1 MSTLDFVRSPRG
13 GALLRGDLDDAFRLK
28 GKRPLLALSTFAL
41 CSGLAWG
48 VAVGEQS
55 VLLAV
60 IATVLST
67 CALEVSSREGS
78 GYYSAG
84 AVRFVRYAAGSIV
97 AALGAAA
104 LAASLSIEVA
114 PTRLAA
120 AALGSL
126 ALVGLLEMLVL
137 RHVAR
142 PRPVRLLGVGTGQSA
157 SNLLCEFA
165 QGNPSC
171 YRLIGFVDT
180 RADAEEPALVGP
192 VIGHIDDLG
201 RLVAN
206 LHIDAIALCQADG
219 RLEVLERVLDLPGR
233 PPRVLELSQVYERA
247 FGRVP
252 VEEINAAWFVRALS
266 LRSRH
271 LRYLTD
277 RFIATMALLALA
289 PLLAIVALLVRIDSH
304 GPALYRQSRV
314 GEGGR
319 AFKIVKFRSMLN
331 DAELNGAQWAA
342 ENDPRVTR
350 LGRILRRYRIDELP
364 QLWNVVRG
372 DMAIVGPRPE
382 RPEFVHQLSRELPF
396 YEPRHLVRPGVTGW
410 AQVYAPY
417 GASAED
423 ALIKLSY
430 DLYYLN
436 HGSLATDLGIMLR
449 TARIMLGAV
458 GSR

>member
-1 MSTLDFVRSPRG
+1 MSTLEAVQAPAS
-13 GALLRGDLDDAFRLK
+13 ASLRAEIDDAVRLP
-28 GKRPLLALSTFAL
+28 GTGPLLAFAAFGL
-41 CSGLAWG
+41 CSAVAWG

-55 VLLAV
+55 TILAV
-60 IATVLST
+60 VATIL
-67 CALEVSSREGS
+67 CAGALEVASRDVS
-78 GYYSAG
+78 GYHSAG
-84 AVRFVRYAAGSIV
+84 AVRFVRHATGVIAATLAAAGIGAALQLDV
-97 AALGAAA
+97 AA
-104 LAASLSIEVA
+104 
-114 PTRLAA
+114 TRFAA
-120 AALGSL
+120 AALGSV

-137 RHVAR
+137 RHIAP
-142 PRPVRLLGVGTGQSA
+142 PRPVRLLGVGTGRSA

-165 QGNPSC
+165 QGDPGC
-171 YRLIGFVDT
+171 FRLVGFVET
-180 RADAEEPALVGP
+180 NADAGEAALVGP
-192 VIGHIDDLG
+192 VLGSLDDLD
-201 RLVAN
+201 RIVAD
-206 LHIDAIALCQADG
+206 LRIDAVALCQPNG

-266 LRSRH
+266 LRRRH
-271 LRYLTD
+271 VRYLTD
-277 RFIATMALLALA
+277 RFVAAAMLL
-289 PLLAIVALLVRIDSH
+289 PLLPLFALVACLVKLDSP
-304 GPALYRQSRV
+304 GPALYRQRRV

-319 AFKIVKFRSMLN
+319 PFEILKFRSMRI
-331 DAELNGAQWAA
+331 DAEVNGAQWAA

-350 LGRILRRYRIDELP
+350 LGRILRRYRLDELP

-382 RPEFVHQLSRELPF
+382 RPEFVQELARQLPF

-423 ALIKLSY
+423 ALVKLSY

-436 HGSLATDLGIMLR
+436 HGSLATDLGIMMR
-449 TARIMLGAV
+449 TARVMVGAV